1 VTEVHT
7 LVKDIMIDDVATVR
21 SDASYREM
29 TTLLRARR
37 VSGLPVVDAEGIVVG
52 VVSETDLLT
61 RGPGARAGAVAAPQ
75 ARGLCG
81 THGP

>member
-1 VTEVHT
+1 MHT
-7 LVKDIMIDDVATVR
+7 LVKDIMTTDVVAVR

-37 VSGLPVVDAEGIVVG
+37 ISGLPVVDAAGIVVG

-61 RGPGARAGAVAAPQ
+61 RGLERTAGPAAAPE
-75 ARGLCG
+75 ARDHRGA
-81 THGP
+81 HGRVT